1 MDPEPTQ
8 TTDTVTSTPSVRYQ
22 CTLCTGH
29 FTKYN
34 QTKHQKTQRHIKAIN
49 KNS

>member
-1 MDPEPTQ
+1 MDTEPTQ
-8 TTDTVTSTPSVRYQ
+8 TTDKVTPKSSVKYQ
-22 CTLCTGH
+22 CTLCPGH

-34 QTKHQKTQRHIKAIN
+34 QTKHEKTARHLKAIN

>member
-8 TTDTVTSTPSVRYQ
+8 TTVTVTPTPSVKYQ
-22 CTLCTGH
+22 CTLCSGH

-34 QTKHQKTQRHIKAIN
+34 QSKHEKTQRHIKAIN
-49 KNS
+49 KNN

>member
-8 TTDTVTSTPSVRYQ
+8 TTVTVTPTPSVKYQ
-22 CTLCTGH
+22 CTLCSGH

-34 QTKHQKTQRHIKAIN
+34 QSKHEKTQRYIKAIN
-49 KNS
+49 KNN